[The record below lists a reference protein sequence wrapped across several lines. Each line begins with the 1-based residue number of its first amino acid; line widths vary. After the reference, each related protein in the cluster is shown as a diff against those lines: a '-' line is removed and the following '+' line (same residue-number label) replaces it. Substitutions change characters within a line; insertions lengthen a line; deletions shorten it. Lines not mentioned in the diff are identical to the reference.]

1 MHPRF
6 LKTFLA
12 VARHLNVTR
21 AAQEV
26 HLAQSS
32 VSDQIQS
39 LEGEL
44 GTALF
49 ERARTGLVLT
59 AAGEVLRTYAEEILA
74 LTDEARAAVESVA
87 GADGGGANSAGGVVT
102 LGALET
108 IAAARLPDWMAR
120 FSAAQPGIRLV
131 LKVAG
136 SGGLLRGV
144 LDSDMDLAFC
154 FERGAPDERLARRVI
169 TEEPM
174 VLVAPAASEAAGAL
188 VDELPTG
195 EAGLAALTRFAFVA
209 TERGCIYRH
218 LFEEAFARAGLPAP
232 TVAAEAGSIGAIGRM
247 VAAGAGLALVP
258 QIAVAQALE
267 RGDLKELKWPGGGPD
282 GAEEGVPARPLTAAL
297 ALFWR
302 RRRVQPP
309 ALKQVLAALEGGFG
323 TSDLGTGDFG
333 TGDSGAGRPAGPAA
347 AQSLR
352 PDDVRLQHAGPRRS

>member
-21 AAQEV
+21 AAEEV

-44 GTALF
+44 GTALC
-49 ERARTGLVLT
+49 ERTRTGLVLT
-59 AAGEVLRTYAEEILA
+59 AAGEVLRAYAEEILA

-87 GADGGGANSAGGVVT
+87 GTGNGGGNGTSGVVT

-144 LDSDMDLAFC
+144 LEGEMDLAFC

-169 TEEPM
+169 AEEPM
-174 VLVAPAASEAAGAL
+174 VLVAPAGGEAAGRP
-188 VDELPTG
+188 VRELAAG
-195 EAGLAALTRFAFVA
+195 ENGLAALTRFAFVA

-218 LFEEAFARAGLPAP
+218 LFEESFAHAGVPAP
-232 TVAAEAGSIGAIGRM
+232 RVAAEAGSIGAIGRM

-258 QIAVAQALE
+258 RIAVAQALE
-267 RGDLKELKWPGGGPD
+267 RGELRELRWPGTEPGGAPE
-282 GAEEGVPARPLTAAL
+282 GAPARPLTAPL

-323 TSDLGTGDFG
+323 GSRSAAGGPEGSSASPGVRPGD
-333 TGDSGAGRPAGPAA
+333 A
-347 AQSLR
+347 
-352 PDDVRLQHAGPRRS
+352 RLQHAGPRRS